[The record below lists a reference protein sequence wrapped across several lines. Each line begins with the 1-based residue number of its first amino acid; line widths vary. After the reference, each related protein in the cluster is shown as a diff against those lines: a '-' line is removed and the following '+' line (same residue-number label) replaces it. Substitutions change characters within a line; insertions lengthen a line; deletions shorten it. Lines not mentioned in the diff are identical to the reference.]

1 MGTGQSHE
9 ENSGRKSSVVDG
21 GKLGV
26 QGENAKKIFG
36 DSSDLDK
43 KVVEAIKKAKELEDK
58 EGNHV
63 PFTRIILKFP
73 MIREAFTSLHLC
85 FHEYD
90 VDKNGTM
97 DHSELREAMSRL
109 TGVEMPEDEAI
120 ELFNS
125 GDMYDDGKISFK
137 EFIVCLAIGYVLKTV
152 IVKDLPM
159 EEMHANSK
167 VSDNNDNNNNDEGKK
182 MASSE
187 EEEVETT
194 TAEGKKNAVSDEG
207 KQNERRKSVRLGIKL
222 SQGGRRPSFMEG
234 RGKELQNAFHLV
246 MDAYLEFDRDA
257 KGYCS
262 REELAG
268 TIAAWGGK
276 SPSKGSAGKVP
287 KYKNAI
293 GPVTQFLTQ
302 ERMDELDWD
311 KNGYITFKEFA
322 FAFLSWVGVDEKE
335 DAF

>member
-1 MGTGQSHE
+1 MGSGHSHE
-9 ENSGRKSSVVDG
+9 ENTSQTIAG

-36 DSSDLDK
+36 ELSDLDK
-43 KVVEAIKKAKELEDK
+43 KVVEAIKMAKELEDK
-58 EGNHV
+58 EDNHV

-85 FHEYD
+85 FNEYD
-90 VDKNGTM
+90 IDKNGTM

-109 TGVEMPEDEAI
+109 TGVEMPPEEAV

-159 EEMHANSK
+159 EEMLSNSK
-167 VSDNNDNNNNDEGKK
+167 VSEDNNTD
-182 MASSE
+182 
-187 EEEVETT
+187 
-194 TAEGKKNAVSDEG
+194 EGKKNAVSEG
-207 KQNERRKSVRLGIKL
+207 KVGERRKSVKLGVKL

-268 TIAAWGGK
+268 TIASWGGK
-276 SPSKGSAGKVP
+276 SPSKGSGAKVP
-287 KYKNAI
+287 KYKDSI

-311 KNGYITFKEFA
+311 KNGYITFKEFV
-322 FAFLSWVGVDEKE
+322 FAFLSWVGVDERE

>member
-1 MGTGQSHE
+1 MGATQSQE
-9 ENSGRKSSVVDG
+9 GDANVAVLAG
-21 GKLGV
+21 GKKGV
-26 QGENAKKIFG
+26 QGENATKIFG
-36 DSSDLDK
+36 ELSDLDK
-43 KVVEAIKKAKELEDK
+43 RVIEAIKKAKELEDK
-58 EGNHV
+58 EENHV

-85 FHEYD
+85 FREYD

-109 TGVEMPEDEAI
+109 TGVEMPQDEAD
-120 ELFNS
+120 ELFSS

-152 IVKDLPM
+152 IVKDVPM
-159 EEMHANSK
+159 EEMYSSKNSGE
-167 VSDNNDNNNNDEGKK
+167 SD
-182 MASSE
+182 
-187 EEEVETT
+187 
-194 TAEGKKNAVSDEG
+194 EGKKNATEDADS
-207 KQNERRKSVRLGIKL
+207 KKSSERRKSIKL
-222 SQGGRRPSFMEG
+222 GVKLSKGGRRPSFMEG

-246 MDAYLEFDRDA
+246 MDAYLEFDREA

-276 SPSKGSAGKVP
+276 SPSKGSAIKMA
-287 KYKNAI
+287 KYRETM
-293 GPVTQFLTQ
+293 GPVTAFLTQ

-311 KNGYITFKEFA
+311 KNGFITFKEFA